1 MAKDK
6 LTDTV
11 INNYRPRDKPFK
23 ISDGG
28 GMFLLIKPNGTRLWR
43 LKYRIQG
50 KEKLMALGKYPE
62 VSLAQARGKRE
73 LAREKISQ
81 QIDPLQL
88 QREEKL
94 RAEEEEKRIKANSFV
109 MIAEEWLSKMEA
121 K

>member
-1 MAKDK
+1 MDNK
-6 LTDTV
+6 LTDAV
-11 INNYRPRDKPFK
+11 IRNYKPKNKPYK
-23 ISDGG
+23 ISDGKG
-28 GMFLLIKPNGTRLWR
+28 LFLLIKLNGSRLWR

-73 LAREKISQ
+73 HAREKISQ

-94 RAEEEEKRIKANSFV
+94 RAEEEAVTWF
-109 MIAEEWLSKMEA
+109 MAD
-121 K
+121 

>member
-1 MAKDK
+1 
-6 LTDTV
+6 
-11 INNYRPRDKPFK
+11 
-23 ISDGG
+23 
-28 GMFLLIKPNGTRLWR
+28 
-43 LKYRIQG
+43 
-50 KEKLMALGKYPE
+50 MALGKYPE

-109 MIAEEWLSKMEA
+109 MTAEEWLSKVETFTYV
-121 K
+121 